1 MNLTGIWIKAISLV
15 IIAITTFICAIF
27 AYKKFNWK
35 QYELIFVLII
45 GIVILIFGFKNI
57 SFAVNPTIEKIY
69 VNYIYQSSNGIIFGR
84 EYHFVDK
91 NGNNYDLTMDP
102 ITANHIFKNKEF
114 NSDTVYVITYEK
126 NSNTIVGIEG
136 KTGDGTVS

>member
-1 MNLTGIWIKAISLV
+1 MSFVGIWIKAIALV
-15 IIAITTFICAIF
+15 ILAITTFICGVF

-35 QYELIFVLII
+35 QYELIFALIV

-57 SFAVNPTIEKIY
+57 SYAVNPTIEKIN
-69 VNYIYQSSNGIIFGR
+69 VNYIYQSSSGVIFGR

-91 NGNNYDLTMDP
+91 NGNDYDLTMDP

-114 NSDTVYVITYEK
+114 NSDSVYTVTYEK
-126 NSNTIVGIEG
+126 NSNTIVNIEE
-136 KTGDGTVS
+136 